1 VTLTTA
7 GNLPVDVNGLTL
19 NVAGVTDSS
28 YNGTFSVATTAP
40 NKLTYTQ
47 SGPNSSSA
55 GGTLSL
61 LTGGYALYPMAE
73 VLSVMN
79 PATHLVDGQM
89 TLGPNTVAW
98 GPNDPVEEPHYYQEK
113 LGGDIEAIS
122 QTIPRP
128 GTYQQAGMQ
137 YEGNNGP
144 GLQGWLVN
152 NATPASFYY
161 GNGGTHAVPDAA
173 LLTRGPWKRTMIA
186 DAGEQSVFTIHCN
199 LHGCG
204 SWNSLYNLFELSSSV
219 GTDTISFAPTTSVLN
234 LNLRGAPYSFTPQG
248 FTAGV
253 INAGTVN
260 ATTLNGSIAA
270 TQLPV
275 FKASGATHA
284 QGVVPDP
291 GSTAGSTR
299 YLREDGTW
307 AVPAGG
313 VSSPGSTVPGS
324 TLTPGATA
332 DYSFTQATGTV
343 VSDATGNG
351 NNGTLLSGTHAPVWV
366 QNGLSFTSTNP
377 YQGVTLP
384 ATLNST
390 MTFEFA
396 VYVNPFPATNG
407 LAQSNQYPV
416 FLASS
421 LGSSG
426 VNLLHSG
433 PAAGA
438 YTPGIFAGGAVRLT
452 SSQLFSGFHVLTYV
466 LGTSSGSPDHVYIDG
481 IEYPYS
487 TQSFS
492 FGLQSSG
499 NYFLG
504 SGGVS
509 PYAQSGTLGT
519 MYRARFFSTALTPAQ
534 ILSDSLALTN
544 EVSARGVAVVPQQVS
559 SNSPV
564 LHIVGDSISCAWNG
578 SQCNDAYSW
587 SSQIAL
593 TNQPSYTR
601 TNWGIYGATIQG
613 IVGSEANRVAR
624 RCSTNA
630 GQAIALVDAGIN
642 DLVNGTPAQTFQYL
656 TGEIQTLKKAGCRVF
671 VGTMLSDGGSSSV
684 SGTPTMDAQ
693 KNAYDALILQQAKS
707 VGADGILDFA
717 ANPLLGADGANT
729 NTNFLSDHT
738 HPSATGQ
745 QLMAAAASN
754 ALNYFFGYNEI
765 NPHTV
770 TSLPYSMTAGDGV
783 ISLAG
788 VAGAG
793 NLTLPD
799 CTGQSGATYRINN
812 PQSAFAVTVTPLNA
826 NQLINGIAFGSPVT
840 VPSNGTLTLRDVPN
854 PRTVS
859 GCHWEM

>member
-1 VTLTTA
+1 
-7 GNLPVDVNGLTL
+7 
-19 NVAGVTDSS
+19 
-28 YNGTFSVATTAP
+28 
-40 NKLTYTQ
+40 
-47 SGPNSSSA
+47 
-55 GGTLSL
+55 
-61 LTGGYALYPMAE
+61 M
-73 VLSVMN
+73 
-79 PATHLVDGQM
+79 
-89 TLGPNTVAW
+89 
-98 GPNDPVEEPHYYQEK
+98 
-113 LGGDIEAIS
+113 
-122 QTIPRP
+122 
-128 GTYQQAGMQ
+128 
-137 YEGNNGP
+137 
-144 GLQGWLVN
+144 
-152 NATPASFYY
+152 
-161 GNGGTHAVPDAA
+161 
-173 LLTRGPWKRTMIA
+173 
-186 DAGEQSVFTIHCN
+186 
-199 LHGCG
+199 
-204 SWNSLYNLFELSSSV
+204 
-219 GTDTISFAPTTSVLN
+219 
-234 LNLRGAPYSFTPQG
+234 
-248 FTAGV
+248 
-253 INAGTVN
+253 
-260 ATTLNGSIAA
+260 
-270 TQLPV
+270 
-275 FKASGATHA
+275 
-284 QGVVPDP
+284 
-291 GSTAGSTR
+291 
-299 YLREDGTW
+299 
-307 AVPAGG
+307 
-313 VSSPGSTVPGS
+313 
-324 TLTPGATA
+324 TPGATA

-343 VSDATGNG
+343 VTDATGNG

-366 QNGLSFTSTNP
+366 QNGLSFTSANV

-407 LAQSNQYPV
+407 LTQSNQYPV
-416 FLASS
+416 FLTSS

-433 PAAGA
+433 PVPGA
-438 YTPGIFAGGAVRLT
+438 YIPGIFAGGAVRLT
-452 SSQLFSGFHVLTYV
+452 SSQVFSGFHVLTYV

-487 TQSFS
+487 AQSFS
-492 FGLQSSG
+492 FGLQSGG

-509 PYAQSGTLGT
+509 PYAQSGLLGT

-544 EVSARGVAVVPQQVS
+544 EVAARGAAVVPQQVS

-564 LHIVGDSISCAWNG
+564 LHIVGDSISCSWNG

-587 SSQIAL
+587 SSQLAL

-642 DLVNGTPAQTFQYL
+642 DLVNATAAQTFQYL

-671 VGTMLSDGGSSSV
+671 VGTMLSDGGNSSV

-707 VGADGILDFA
+707 AGADGILDFA

-729 NTNFLSDHT
+729 NSNFQPDHT

-770 TSLPYSMTAGDGV
+770 TALPYSMTAGDGV

-788 VAGAG
+788 VTGAG